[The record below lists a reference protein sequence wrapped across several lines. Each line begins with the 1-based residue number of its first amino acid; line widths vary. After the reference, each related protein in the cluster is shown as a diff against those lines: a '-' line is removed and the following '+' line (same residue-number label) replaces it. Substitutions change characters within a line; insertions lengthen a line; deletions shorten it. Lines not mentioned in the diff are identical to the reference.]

1 MTQATRKRAFDIDP
15 RILEIFDG
23 YVHSRV
29 SKREF
34 IAQAGRYAAAG
45 VTGAMILEQLQP
57 NYALAQ
63 RVAPDDPAI
72 VTETVEYPSPEGHG
86 TVRAL
91 MARPAGVSGQLPAV
105 LVVHENRGLNPYIE
119 DVVRRTA
126 KAGYLALVEARVAGR
141 ASPRSHGAPA
151 TWPRASGGGC
161 ARWPTRSSEFRA
173 SAGFSRPARAQRS
186 CRSGRVRRYRR
197 MPSRTRSHKS
207 RRATR

>member
-1 MTQATRKRAFDIDP
+1 MTQATRKRAFDFDP

-72 VTETVEYPSPEGHG
+72 VTETVEY
-86 TVRAL
+86 RA
-91 MARPAGVSGQLPAV
+91 P
-105 LVVHENRGLNPYIE
+105 
-119 DVVRRTA
+119 
-126 KAGYLALVEARVAGR
+126 RVMG
-141 ASPRSHGAPA
+141 
-151 TWPRASGGGC
+151 
-161 ARWPTRSSEFRA
+161 
-173 SAGFSRPARAQRS
+173 
-186 CRSGRVRRYRR
+186 RSGR
-197 MPSRTRSHKS
+197 
-207 RRATR
+207 